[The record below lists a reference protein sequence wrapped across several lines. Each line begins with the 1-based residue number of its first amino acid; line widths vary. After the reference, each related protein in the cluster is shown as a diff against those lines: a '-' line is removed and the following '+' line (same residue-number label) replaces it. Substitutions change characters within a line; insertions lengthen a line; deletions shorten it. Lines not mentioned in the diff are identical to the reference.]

1 MERCGIYDTLGFIKL
16 RGSCITKK
24 ADHGLSFLRSC
35 MVCSS
40 KFTEFG
46 GYTGSSLKE
55 ARNAVEVTLFSTC
68 FLHRDME
75 HSGKE

>member
-1 MERCGIYDTLGFIKL
+1 
-16 RGSCITKK
+16 
-24 ADHGLSFLRSC
+24 

>member
-1 MERCGIYDTLGFIKL
+1 
-16 RGSCITKK
+16 
-24 ADHGLSFLRSC
+24 

-55 ARNAVEVTLFSTC
+55 ARNAVEVTC
-68 FLHRDME
+68 FLYAFYIEIWNTVERIDI
-75 HSGKE
+75 SISLSFP